1 MPIREMETGL
11 DEVSEQLREAN
22 ETGAEIADDRESQKS
37 ALEGFSFAEA
47 KDEEALAEA
56 RETAHEEAQEDF
68 EDRVREPLDEAAAES
83 QEIQATA
90 QAEASETQEG
100 VSRLDQAGDAA
111 DYGAS
116 TRPGTPPI
124 TAPRPSRRRPPGR
137 VRRSTSWRTCARMR
151 PAASRRRSA
160 RRP

>member
-37 ALEGFSFAEA
+37 ALEGFSFVEA

-116 TRPGTPPI
+116 AI
-124 TAPRPSRRRPPGR
+124 EA
-137 VRRSTSWRTCARMR
+137 
-151 PAASRRRSA
+151 AASGA
-160 RRP
+160 RETVDQLEDLREDAARGLEEAFGEAAVNEARL